1 MSVSGEQQAKLWRI
15 YDKVKPF
22 FAKIHPY
29 NSAPINV
36 TGTALCSVSFK
47 NRTVPVEFYILPGSC
62 DPILDGNKAEQLKII
77 SLDKDDNHI
86 FNPILMISSQGK
98 VQKLINNI
106 CSILQHYP
114 QNFKGLGKLRNY
126 QVKLYTDNSIKPVAV
141 PPRFVS
147 YYLKGRVS
155 DAIDN
160 MLKEGVI
167 EEHPINDRSPW
178 GSFAVI
184 VPKING
190 SIRITLD
197 SFNVNKAIIS
207 ISQPILKQED
217 IRARLVGARYFSK
230 LDFKWEFWQ
239 L

>member
-1 MSVSGEQQAKLWRI
+1 MK
-15 YDKVKPF
+15 
-22 FAKIHPY
+22 
-29 NSAPINV
+29 
-36 TGTALCSVSFK
+36 
-47 NRTVPVEFYILPGSC
+47 FYILPRSC
-62 DPILDGNKAEQLKII
+62 DPILDGNKAEQPKII

-126 QVKLYTDNSIKPVAV
+126 QVKLYTNNSIKPVV
-141 PPRFVS
+141 LTPRS
-147 YYLKGRVS
+147 APYYLKVMVY

-167 EEHPINDRSPW
+167 EEHPIHDPSPW
-178 GSFAVI
+178 ISCAVI
-184 VPKING
+184 VPKTDG

-197 SFNVNKAIIS
+197 ACDLNKPIVS
-207 ISQPILKQED
+207 TNQPIPK
-217 IRARLVGARYFSK
+217 
-230 LDFKWEFWQ
+230 
-239 L
+239 